1 MTRDEAILLGT
12 IAKTYGVHGE
22 MILRFED
29 PSLDPD
35 ENWESLFLK
44 IDGILV
50 PFFISSLRPL
60 RSGEWILK
68 LDWYE
73 DKTQAASL
81 VGYDAWIPAY
91 ARQGKGEEIY
101 LDELTGFKFRDAV
114 SGKEGTIREFL
125 DIRENPVFEVET
137 EGERKLIPAREEFVI
152 EVDPGDCKILFRL
165 PEGLI

>member
-1 MTRDEAILLGT
+1 MTRDKTILLGT

-22 MILRFED
+22 MILRCEN
-29 PSLDPD
+29 PSPEPD
-35 ENWESLFLK
+35 ENRESLFLK

-50 PFFISSLRPL
+50 PFFIQSLHPLRP
-60 RSGEWILK
+60 GEWILK

-73 DKTQAASL
+73 DKTRAASL
-81 VGYDAWIPAY
+81 VGYDAWITAY
-91 ARQGKGEEIY
+91 PGKGKKEEIY
-101 LDELTGFKFRDAV
+101 LDELNGFKFKDAV

-137 EGERKLIPAREEFVI
+137 GGEKKLIPAREELVI
-152 EVDPGDCKILFRL
+152 ELDPGNRRILFRL